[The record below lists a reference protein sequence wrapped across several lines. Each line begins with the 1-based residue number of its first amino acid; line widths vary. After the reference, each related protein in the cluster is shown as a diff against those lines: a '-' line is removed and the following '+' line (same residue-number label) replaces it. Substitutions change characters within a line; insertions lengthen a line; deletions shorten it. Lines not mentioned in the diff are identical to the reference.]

1 MQKVISI
8 LKNHLYFPVTLMLV
22 SVLLRVYET
31 CALVFFSSSG
41 ALPLGAIVHGLF
53 ADWLFIAFVSLCFLP
68 FFALLSFIH
77 KKTAIVITYCI
88 SLLYILLQT
97 LFAEYFRTMLY
108 PLDSVVFSYKPAELL
123 SIVQL
128 SATGNYAVLA
138 AIAIVML
145 GSFAVMYWL
154 WVHKLQIFERFST
167 FNLCTLI
174 FIMCAAS
181 WHIFHPR
188 YQKFDNEFRF
198 FVTANKVEYF
208 TSSAVAHVL
217 NKKEFNSNETG
228 VALKDFQSDNPHK
241 EFMSLNFPLLH
252 KNTNTD
258 VLGEFFTFGGQRPNI
273 VVIIF
278 EGLGSG
284 VSGADATLSLTP
296 FVDSLA
302 AQSLSWSNFL
312 SNSGRTFGVL
322 ANIFGSLPFGEN
334 GFTFITPQMPRH
346 QSLITIL
353 KQNGYKANFFH
364 GGLTWCDNIADFMRQ
379 NKIDVLLDD
388 ANFDTTKY
396 RRIARIEG
404 SDFSWGYH
412 DSDMFTESF
421 SYIPNTNQQ
430 PRLDMYLTITT
441 HNPWFVP
448 NKEEMQKAM
457 FQIFAKKGIVAGTPH
472 YELLQKNKDAATC
485 YFYADQS
492 VRNYFAEAQKQA
504 WFNNTIFIIT
514 GDHRQDLLPR
524 ESEIEQYHV
533 PFIIYSPMLKKAE
546 QFASVSS
553 HLDIAPTLLGMLHA
567 NFGIETPEYVH
578 WLGSEIDTAR
588 NFRNI
593 HSIAFM
599 NGNRSI
605 SEFLNGTYFLK
616 NNTLFEISAG
626 MRTQRLE
633 NSEVQRK
640 TTRKLHNFKQ
650 VNSYVTKHDKVV
662 VGD

>member
-1 MQKVISI
+1 MQKIISI
-8 LKNHLYFPVTLMLV
+8 LKTHLYFPVTLMLV
-22 SVLLRVYET
+22 SVLLRMYEM

-41 ALPLGAIVHGLF
+41 AVPLGNVVHGLF
-53 ADWLFIAFVSLCFLP
+53 ADWLFIAFVSLCFFPAFVLMN
-68 FFALLSFIH
+68 FIH

-88 SLLYILLQT
+88 SLLYIVLQT
-97 LFAEYFRTMLY
+97 LFVEYFRTMLY
-108 PLDSVVFSYKPAELL
+108 PLDSVIFSYKPAELL

-128 SATGNYAVLA
+128 SATGNFAVLA
-138 AIAIVML
+138 AIALCML
-145 GSFAVMYWL
+145 GSFAVIYQL
-154 WVHKLQIFERFST
+154 LAHKFQIFEKFSI

-181 WHIFHPR
+181 WHIFRPR

-198 FVTANKVEYF
+198 FVTVNKVEYF
-208 TSSAVAHVL
+208 TSSVFTHFSD
-217 NKKEFNSNETG
+217 KKEFNSNETG
-228 VALKDFQSDNPHK
+228 VALKDFQNDNPHK

-252 KNTNTD
+252 RNTNTD
-258 VLGEFFTFGGQRPNI
+258 VLGEFFTFGEQRPNI

-278 EGLGSG
+278 EGLGSA
-284 VSGADATLSLTP
+284 VSGTHATLSLTP

-334 GFTFITPQMPRH
+334 GFTFISPQMPQH
-346 QSLITIL
+346 QSLISIL
-353 KQNGYKANFFH
+353 KENGYRANFFH

-379 NKIDVLLDD
+379 NNVDVLLDD

-412 DSDMFTESF
+412 DGDMFTESF
-421 SYIPNTNQQ
+421 SYISKSTQ

-441 HNPWFVP
+441 HSPWFVP
-448 NKEEMQKAM
+448 NKEETQKAM
-457 FQIFAKKGIVAGTPH
+457 FQSLAKKGIVAGTPQ
-472 YELLQKNKDAATC
+472 YEILQKNKDAATC

-492 VRNYFAEAQKQA
+492 VRNYFTEAQKQA

-514 GDHRQDLLPR
+514 GDHRQDLFSP

-533 PFIIYSPMLKKAE
+533 PFIVYSPMLKRAE

-553 HLDIAPTLLGMLHA
+553 HLDITPTLLGMLHA

-588 NFRNI
+588 DFRNI
-593 HSIAFM
+593 HNIPFM
-599 NGNRSI
+599 NSNRSI
-605 SEFLNGTYFLK
+605 SEFLSGMYFLK
-616 NNTLFEISAG
+616 NNTLFEISDG
-626 MRTQRLE
+626 MRTQRIQNDE
-633 NSEVQRK
+633 IQYEIA
-640 TTRKLHNFKQ
+640 RKLNNFKQ
-650 VNSYVTKHDKVV
+650 VNSYVTKHNKIVV
-662 VGD
+662 SD